1 MASVAPHLVSQPT
14 APTAATG
21 AYRPRHPQ
29 DTLLLIVVREHFRS
43 FLAHTGRIDARPLP
57 KSVVL
62 EFEKYLA
69 CGDLTRGFVRCVCAA
84 CGLERAVPFSCKTR
98 GLCPSCAGRRMADSA
113 ARLVDSVLP
122 DLPYRPWVLPLP
134 HDLRLLAAMRADVL
148 RSIVRASVET
158 IHRWMRRRLE
168 RPGAAAG
175 SVAATHRGGGALNLA
190 PHLHVLTADGLF
202 VRRPAGDVGFHRVP
216 APSPTDLRWVVE
228 TLRRRVL
235 RRLARM
241 GLWRDDRLAGEGSHE
256 APDPSALEACGTL
269 ALRAGQLESHD
280 GPAANPDDVPAGRRS
295 SRWSAHDSGFNIHAG
310 VRVPAGDPVG
320 RERLCRSV
328 TRPPFAVGRFTE
340 LPDGRIAY
348 RVRHPPGP
356 DRTHRVMTPV
366 EWLARLAALV
376 PPPRFPLLRSFG
388 VFAANSPWRSRI
400 VPRPP
405 DTAGTCRHGAG
416 TGAEGTAG
424 RPPPSVAGSSP
435 IAPFAPPRRRDS
447 AAAPRSSG
455 ERDDPLLAVPT
466 PVPRTLSAE
475 HGRRLDDGRRLA
487 RQPRV
492 DGATL
497 LRRTWAEDLL
507 VCPRCGG
514 RMAVL
519 DPVTDPN
526 DIRDQLER
534 LGLAAEPAAFVPPR
548 DPDELPLS
556 RPPRPAGPGP
566 PSVARPSDDGGLPS
580 SDDFADPPWQEDCQL
595 PLYDDASQVPPDAQ
609 D

>member
-1 MASVAPHLVSQPT
+1 MASAAPDLVSRPT
-14 APTAATG
+14 APSAAPG
-21 AYRPRHPQ
+21 AYRPRRPQ
-29 DTLLLIVVREHFRS
+29 DTLLHRVVREHFRS
-43 FLAHTGRIDARPLP
+43 FLAHTGRIYARPLP
-57 KSVVL
+57 KYVVQ
-62 EFEKYLA
+62 EFEKYLV
-69 CGDLTRGFVRCVCAA
+69 CGDLARGFVRCVCAA

-122 DLPYRPWVLPLP
+122 DVPIRQWVLTLP

-148 RSIVRASVET
+148 RYIVRAYVET

-216 APSPTDLRWVVE
+216 APSPADLRWVVE
-228 TLRRRVL
+228 TVRRRAL
-235 RRLARM
+235 RRLARR
-241 GLWRDDRLAGEGSHE
+241 GLLRDARLAGEGSNE
-256 APDPSALEACGTL
+256 GPDPSALEACGTL

-280 GPAANPDDVPAGRRS
+280 GPATAPDDVPQGRRS

-310 VRVPAGDPVG
+310 VRVPADDHVG
-320 RERLCRSV
+320 RERLCRYV
-328 TRPPFAVGRFTE
+328 TRPPFAIDRFTE

-348 RVRHPPGP
+348 RVRHPLGP
-356 DRTHRVMTPV
+356 DRTHHVMTPV
-366 EWLARLAALV
+366 ELLARLAALV
-376 PPPRFPLLRSFG
+376 PPPRFPLLRYFG
-388 VFAANSPWRSRI
+388 VFSANSPWRSSI

-405 DTAGTCRHGAG
+405 DAAGTCRHGPGA
-416 TGAEGTAG
+416 GAEGTAG
-424 RPPPSVAGSSP
+424 RSAPSVAGSTHLSP
-435 IAPFAPPRRRDS
+435 IAPPRMPDS
-447 AAAPRSSG
+447 VPAPRSIG
-455 ERDDPLLAVPT
+455 EGDDPLLAVPT

-475 HGRRLDDGRRLA
+475 HWKRLDDGRLLA

-492 DGATL
+492 DWATL

-507 VCPRCGG
+507 VCPRCAG

-519 DPVTDPN
+519 QPVTDPT
-526 DIRDQLER
+526 DIREHLER
-534 LGLAAEPAAFVPPR
+534 LGLAVDPATFAPPR
-548 DPDELPLS
+548 DPDEVAVS

-566 PSVARPSDDGGLPS
+566 PFGDRFPDDGALPS
-580 SDDFADPPWQEDCQL
+580 SADPVDPPWQEDCQL
-595 PLYDDASQVPPDAQ
+595 RLYDDASQVPPDAQ